1 MRMGAGKWGLGKGE
15 GKGKVI
21 HAHNSRHSAEMMILY
36 IREGN
41 KQEFTCFSIAKH
53 HIISEIQI

>member
-1 MRMGAGKWGLGKGE
+1 MSTMRMGAGKGE

-21 HAHNSRHSAEMMILY
+21 RAHNSRHSAEMMILY
-36 IREGN
+36 IREGY
-41 KQEFTCFSIAKH
+41 KQEVTCFSNAKH